1 MQASFTLKLEELTPD
16 FLEQLKVLFSD
27 ANTGVQIEVNPSV
40 VADKASTAA
49 LEVMN
54 EELFWKL
61 MRKLDWQQDSTDAVV
76 APVIAPVIAALAK
89 RSLAD
94 IYQFEEILANKL
106 YQLDGL
112 EYAQEMGEQAYRE
125 GTYFSVDYF
134 LYARC
139 WVVASGK
146 TAFEQ
151 VLADPSQMP
160 KDSDFEALLYVA
172 EKAYELKTGKS
183 DYHYLPQKSY
193 ETYSNY
199 KAWGKEEPT
208 TLIL

>member
-1 MQASFTLKLEELTPD
+1 MQASFKLKLEELTPD

-27 ANTGVQIEVNPSV
+27 SETGISIEVNPTV
-40 VADKASTAA
+40 IADRATA

-54 EELFWKL
+54 EELFWEL
-61 MRKLDWQQDSTDAVV
+61 VGKLDWQQDSTDEVV
-76 APVIAPVIAALAK
+76 APLIEALSK

-112 EYAQEMGEQAYRE
+112 EYAKELGEHAYRE

-139 WVVASGK
+139 YVVACGF
-146 TAFEQ
+146 AVFQE
-151 VLADPSQMP
+151 VLTDPSKMP
-160 KDSDFEALLYVA
+160 KDSDFETLLYVA
-172 EKAYELKTGKS
+172 EKAYQLKTGKS
-183 DYHYLPQKSY
+183 DYSYLPQKSY

-199 KAWGKEEPT
+199 TAWGKEEPT

>member
-1 MQASFTLKLEELTPD
+1 MQASFKLKLEELTPD

-27 ANTGVQIEVNPSV
+27 SDMGISIEVNPTI
-40 VADKASTAA
+40 VADNVSTTA
-49 LEVMN
+49 LQVMN
-54 EELFWKL
+54 EELFWQL
-61 MRKLDWQQDSTDAVV
+61 IEKLDWQQDSTDE
-76 APVIAPVIAALAK
+76 VIAPVVAALAK

-112 EYAQEMGEQAYRE
+112 DYAQELGEQAYRE

-134 LYARC
+134 LYARSY
-139 WVVASGK
+139 VVACGF
-146 TAFEQ
+146 AVFQE
-151 VLADPSQMP
+151 VLTDPSKMP

-172 EKAYELKTGKS
+172 EKAYQLKTGKS
-183 DYHYLPQKSY
+183 DYSYFPQKSY

-199 KAWGKEEPT
+199 IAWGREEPT

>member
-1 MQASFTLKLEELTPD
+1 MQASFKLKLEELTPD

-27 ANTGVQIEVNPSV
+27 SDTGISIEVNPT
-40 VADKASTAA
+40 VATENVAA
-49 LEVMN
+49 LQVMN
-54 EELFWKL
+54 EELFWEL
-61 MRKLDWQQDSTDAVV
+61 IEKLDWQQDSADE
-76 APVIAPVIAALAK
+76 VIAPVVTALAE

-112 EYAQEMGEQAYRE
+112 EYAQELGEQAYQE
-125 GTYFSVDYF
+125 DTYFSVDYF
-134 LYARC
+134 LYARSY
-139 WVVASGK
+139 VVACGF
-146 TAFEQ
+146 AIFHE
-151 VLADPSQMP
+151 VLNAPSKMP

-172 EKAYELKTGKS
+172 EKAYQLKTGKS
-183 DYHYLPQKSY
+183 DYSYFPQKSY

-199 KAWGKEEPT
+199 KAWGREEPT

>member
-1 MQASFTLKLEELTPD
+1 MQASFKLKLEELTPD
-16 FLEQLKVLFSD
+16 FLAQLKVLFSD
-27 ANTGVQIEVNPSV
+27 SNTGISIEVNPTAI
-40 VADKASTAA
+40 ADRATA

-54 EELFWKL
+54 EELFWEL
-61 MRKLDWQQDSTDAVV
+61 VGKLDWQQDSTDEVV
-76 APVIAPVIAALAK
+76 APLIEALSK

-94 IYQFEEILANKL
+94 IYQFEEILADKL

-112 EYAQEMGEQAYRE
+112 EYAQELGEHAYRE
-125 GTYFSVDYF
+125 GTYFSGDYF

-139 WVVASGK
+139 YVVACG
-146 TAFEQ
+146 FLVFQE
-151 VLADPSQMP
+151 VLTTPSKMP

-172 EKAYELKTGKS
+172 EKAYELKTGKT
-183 DYHYLPQKSY
+183 DYSYFPQKSY

-199 KAWGKEEPT
+199 TAWGKEEPT